1 MIAGATL
8 NADTRGTWAWNAG
21 QGGVQAS
28 SQNADNGRVAESMA
42 RSRRSGPATTS
53 ASKELTPDELR
64 VVRQLEQTDRQ
75 VRAHEQAHLS
85 VGADL
90 VRGGPTYSYEVGPD
104 DKRYAVGGE
113 VSIDASPARTPE
125 ATIPKAQ
132 HIRSTAL
139 APADPSAQDY
149 RVAAAASQMEIN
161 ARMELAQQ
169 RSEEIRSARSETDN
183 AAPDRAY
190 RHDSVSD
197 SSSASVGGFLDAFA

>member
-1 MIAGATL
+1 MIPGATL
-8 NADTRGTWAWNAG
+8 NSEARGAWAWSVG
-21 QGGVQAS
+21 QGGVQS
-28 SQNADNGRVAESMA
+28 TRQNAEGGRVVETIA
-42 RSRRSGPATTS
+42 RSRRSESSAGGTS
-53 ASKELTPDELR
+53 NGLTPDELR

-90 VRGGPTYSYEVGPD
+90 VRGGPTYSYEIGPD

-149 RVAAAASQMEIN
+149 RVAATASQMEIN
-161 ARMELAQQ
+161 ARMALAQQ
-169 RSEEIRSARSETDN
+169 RSEEIRSAGTERDN

-190 RHDSVSD
+190 RQDPMADSPI
-197 SSSASVGGFLDAFA
+197 AQIGGFLDAFA